1 MPNLTSRRRLAEYTA
16 DRLIANDDKIIGE
29 LAALILS
36 ENREREI
43 DLIVRDVEDGLAKRG
58 VLVATVETA
67 TKLADKIRGEIVK
80 MLDSPDV
87 RLREV
92 VNPELI
98 GGVKISTPS
107 AILDDTVAKKI
118 HSLKSR
124 KI

>member
-16 DRLIANDDKIIGE
+16 DRLIANDGKIIGE

-36 ENREREI
+36 ENRKREI

-67 TKLADKIRGEIVK
+67 TKLADKIRGEIIK